1 MKDPEVRIVSAAE
14 ARRAITNGDIRSEV
28 AFQNDINT
36 LLARLE
42 ETKVAAARA
51 VAAAAQ
57 HVGVSA
63 RLPLSRRDALQ
74 ARRVGGLHRVVEGHV
89 GPRGVGA
96 AGAGQEI
103 VVGLVPEARPAWAP
117 S

>member
-42 ETKVAAARA
+42 ETKVPLQA
-51 VAAAAQ
+51 
-57 HVGVSA
+57 
-63 RLPLSRRDALQ
+63 LSRPQ
-74 ARRVGGLHRVVEGHV
+74 
-89 GPRGVGA
+89 
-96 AGAGQEI
+96 
-103 VVGLVPEARPAWAP
+103 P
-117 S
+117 SQSR